1 MVHHLLLLHII
12 RIDLEVKNEVII
24 DEDKADMNLDNEN
37 SSEEDWI
44 EAFYSNNNNN
54 GKKSEK
60 SSEVA

>member
-1 MVHHLLLLHII
+1 M
-12 RIDLEVKNEVII
+12 NEVI

-37 SSEEDWI
+37 NSEEDWI